1 MDIESELETT
11 TERRD
16 AEVKGHLRGHPSI
29 YPCFSF
35 WSLEEPA
42 HNIFSIKP
50 SSDKSHLLKLLT
62 CVSPITAGLWEQYNG
77 VRQSQ
82 E

>member
-11 TERRD
+11 TEGRD
-16 AEVKGHLRGHPSI
+16 AEVKGHLSGHPSI

-35 WSLEEPA
+35 WRLEEPA
-42 HNIFSIKP
+42 HITFSIKA

-62 CVSPITAGLWEQYNG
+62 CVSPITAGLWGQYNG